1 MIRPSRGEDRTWPQA
16 KGRYAPAPQPAAA
29 RKETMEV
36 GFLGTGRMG
45 KAMAAN
51 LLKAGHRVRAW
62 DKSPEPLHELERAGA
77 DIAANAADAVRGDAV
92 ISMLPNDAALR
103 EVFLAGDLLKRA
115 RGGLVSVNMG
125 TVSLDCVDELVAAH
139 DEHNIPY
146 VAATVFGRPD
156 VAAAGKLAI
165 MAAGDAAAIDRVQP
179 LFDAMGHKT
188 HRVGPEA
195 RHANIAKIAGNLMVA
210 SAIEAIAEA
219 AALLRKY
226 RMSAPDVLDVIITSL
241 FNVPVYQGYGRA
253 IGGRQYVPPGFDLV
267 LGMKDVNL
275 ALKAG
280 EQANVP
286 LPFASVLRDAFLD
299 AIANGDA
306 DKDWSAIARVAAR
319 KAGLDD

>member
-1 MIRPSRGEDRTWPQA
+1 
-16 KGRYAPAPQPAAA
+16 
-29 RKETMEV
+29 MEV

-165 MAAGDAAAIDRVQP
+165 MAAGDAAAIDRMQP
-179 LFDAMGHKT
+179 LFDAMGQKT
-188 HRVGPEA
+188 HRVGPDA

>member
-1 MIRPSRGEDRTWPQA
+1 MQ
-16 KGRYAPAPQPAAA
+16 
-29 RKETMEV
+29 V

-62 DKSPEPLHELERAGA
+62 DKSPAALGELKAAGA
-77 DIAANAADAVRGDAV
+77 EIAAGAAETVSGDAL
-92 ISMLPNDAALR
+92 ISMLPNDQALH
-103 EVFLAGDLLKRA
+103 EVFIAGDLLKHA
-115 RGGLVSVNMG
+115 RSDMVSVNMG

-139 DEHNIPY
+139 KAHNIPY

-156 VAAAGKLAI
+156 VAAAAKLSI

-179 LFDAMGHKT
+179 LFDAMGQRT
-188 HRVGPEA
+188 SRVGPEP

-210 SAIEAIAEA
+210 CAIEAIGEA

-253 IGGRQYVPPGFDLV
+253 IAQQQYVPPGFDLL
-267 LGMKDVNL
+267 LGMKDVGL

-299 AIANGDA
+299 AMANGDA
-306 DKDWSAIARVAAR
+306 DKDWAAIARVAAR
-319 KAGLDD
+319 KAGLQDND

>member
-1 MIRPSRGEDRTWPQA
+1 
-16 KGRYAPAPQPAAA
+16 
-29 RKETMEV
+29 MEV

-45 KAMAAN
+45 KVMAAN

-62 DKSPEPLHELERAGA
+62 DKSSEPLRELQRAGA
-77 DIAANAADAVRGDAV
+77 DIASNAADAFRGDAV
-92 ISMLPNDAALR
+92 ISMLPNDQALC
-103 EVFLAGDLLKRA
+103 EVFIEGDLLKH
-115 RGGLVSVNMG
+115 GHPSIVSVNMG
-125 TVSLDCVDELVAAH
+125 TVSLDCVDAVVAAH
-139 DEHNIPY
+139 DARNIPY

-156 VAAAGKLAI
+156 AAAAAKLSI
-165 MAAGDAAAIDRVQP
+165 MAAGDAGAIDRVQP
-179 LFDAMGHKT
+179 LFDAMGQKT
-188 HRVGPEA
+188 YRVGPEP

-210 SAIEAIAEA
+210 CAIEAIAEA

-267 LGMKDVNL
+267 LGMKDVSL

-286 LPFASVLRDAFLD
+286 LPFASVLRDAFID

-306 DKDWSAIARVAAR
+306 DEDWSAIARVAAR
-319 KAGLDD
+319 KAGLED

>member
-1 MIRPSRGEDRTWPQA
+1 
-16 KGRYAPAPQPAAA
+16 
-29 RKETMEV
+29 MEV

-62 DKSPEPLHELERAGA
+62 DKSHEPLDELERAGA
-77 DIAANAADAVRGDAV
+77 DIAANAADAVRGDAL

-103 EVFLAGDLLKRA
+103 EVFIAGDLLRHGRA
-115 RGGLVSVNMG
+115 AIVSVNMG

-139 DEHNIPY
+139 NARKIPY

-156 VAAAGKLAI
+156 VAAAGKLSI

-179 LFDAMGHKT
+179 LFDAMGQT
-188 HRVGPEA
+188 TYRVGPEP

-210 SAIEAIAEA
+210 CAIEAFAEA
-219 AALLRKY
+219 AALLRKS

-253 IGGRQYVPPGFDLV
+253 IGGQQYVPPGFDLV
-267 LGMKDVNL
+267 LGMKDVSL

>member
-1 MIRPSRGEDRTWPQA
+1 MQ
-16 KGRYAPAPQPAAA
+16 
-29 RKETMEV
+29 V

-51 LLKAGHRVRAW
+51 LLKAGHCVRAW
-62 DKSPEPLHELERAGA
+62 DKSPAALGELKAAGA
-77 DIAANAADAVRGDAV
+77 EIAAGAAETVSGDAL
-92 ISMLPNDAALR
+92 ISMLPNDQALH
-103 EVFLAGDLLKRA
+103 EVFIAGDLLGHA
-115 RGGLVSVNMG
+115 RSDMVSVNMA

-139 DEHNIPY
+139 KARNIPY

-156 VAAAGKLAI
+156 VAAAAKLSI

-179 LFDAMGHKT
+179 LFDTMGQRT
-188 HRVGPEA
+188 SRVGPEP

-210 SAIEAIAEA
+210 CAIEAIGEA

-253 IGGRQYVPPGFDLV
+253 IAQQQYVPPGFDLL
-267 LGMKDVNL
+267 LGMKDVGL

-299 AIANGDA
+299 AMANGDA
-306 DKDWSAIARVAAR
+306 DKDWAAIARVAAR
-319 KAGLDD
+319 KAGLQDND

>member
-1 MIRPSRGEDRTWPQA
+1 
-16 KGRYAPAPQPAAA
+16 
-29 RKETMEV
+29 
-36 GFLGTGRMG
+36 
-45 KAMAAN
+45 
-51 LLKAGHRVRAW
+51 
-62 DKSPEPLHELERAGA
+62 
-77 DIAANAADAVRGDAV
+77 
-92 ISMLPNDAALR
+92 
-103 EVFLAGDLLKRA
+103 
-115 RGGLVSVNMG
+115 MG

-139 DEHNIPY
+139 KTRNIPY

-156 VAAAGKLAI
+156 VAAAAKLSI

-179 LFDAMGHKT
+179 LFDAMGQRT
-188 HRVGPEA
+188 SRVGPEP

-210 SAIEAIAEA
+210 CAIEAIGEA

-253 IGGRQYVPPGFDLV
+253 IAQQQYVPPGFDLV
-267 LGMKDVNL
+267 LGMKDVGL

-299 AIANGDA
+299 AMANGDA
-306 DKDWSAIARVAAR
+306 DKDWAAIARVAAR
-319 KAGLDD
+319 KAGLHDNE

>member
-1 MIRPSRGEDRTWPQA
+1 MD
-16 KGRYAPAPQPAAA
+16 
-29 RKETMEV
+29 V

-45 KAMAAN
+45 GAMAAN

-62 DKSPEPLHELERAGA
+62 DKATEPLRELERAGA
-77 DIAANAADAVRGDAV
+77 EIAANAADAVRGDAI

-103 EVFLAGDLLKRA
+103 EVFIDGDLLRHGDPA
-115 RGGLVSVNMG
+115 MVSVNMG

-139 DEHNIPY
+139 NARNIPY

-156 VAAAGKLAI
+156 VAAAGKFSI

-179 LFDAMGHKT
+179 LFDAMGQKT
-188 HRVGPEA
+188 HRVGPEP

-210 SAIEAIAEA
+210 SA
-219 AALLRKY
+219 LLRKFQ
-226 RMSAPDVLDVIITSL
+226 MPAPDVLDVIITSL

-253 IGGRQYVPPGFDLV
+253 IGGQQYVPPGFDLV

-319 KAGLDD
+319 KAGLGD